1 MTKQQEIEETYC
13 KFAGMVYSKYQVD
26 AYGIKPTPP
35 NYDKESI
42 EELNLKRDI
51 IYNKVIDYMKTPAFE
66 YIQETAEDTWTII
79 HDLGYD
85 PKVLAFDVD
94 EKLIEGIIMYT
105 ITGNTLTITFTL
117 PTCGKAFLF

>member
-35 NYDKESI
+35 NYDKDLLED
-42 EELNLKRDI
+42 LKLKRDVI
-51 IYNKVIDYMKTPAFE
+51 SNKIVEYMKTPAFE
-66 YIQETAEDTWTII
+66 FNQTEEEDTWTII
-79 HDLGYD
+79 HELGYD
-85 PKVLAFDVD
+85 PKVLAVD
-94 EKLIEGIIMYT
+94 RNDKQIEGIIMYT

-117 PTCGKAFLF
+117 PICGKAFLF

>member
-35 NYDKESI
+35 NYDVDLLEDLK
-42 EELNLKRDI
+42 LKRDVI
-51 IYNKVIDYMKTPAFE
+51 SNKIVDYMKTPAFE
-66 YIQETAEDTWTII
+66 FNQTEEEDTWTII
-79 HDLGYD
+79 HELGYD
-85 PKVLAFDVD
+85 PKVLTVD
-94 EKLIEGIIMYT
+94 RNDKQIEGIIMYT

-117 PTCGKAFLF
+117 PVCGKAFLF